1 MTGPAALAALV
12 EKAHQLARLAPD
24 DPEHMPPPEPARF
37 AIPVAWSAATAAAGP
52 SAAIGWLR
60 PAIERARE
68 AGVAAAGYLKKSV
81 ARSTLAATNG
91 LFVHQGTTTV
101 GYSMT
106 ARTASGNGSGWASG
120 QVNDATA
127 LDCAMVADRAIGKA
141 LAARNPRPREAA
153 PTTTVL
159 EPAAV
164 RDLVAW
170 LVWHLDRRRYDE
182 GRSFL
187 NGMVEE
193 GGPLLGAAIF
203 GDKAS
208 VYSDPLDRAA
218 PCLTHADGLPLSRTP
233 WIDRGRLGAL
243 GVDRFWAGK
252 QRLPPQPW
260 PGNIIMPGEGKSLDQ
275 LIAPIDDGIL
285 VTRIWY
291 LRMLEPQVPLVTAL
305 TRDGT
310 FAIRKGEIVGPVNNF
325 RFNESP
331 ATLLRRIIALG
342 EPTRVLG
349 SESDLPAAVPP
360 LVIDGFG
367 LSSVSEST

>member
-1 MTGPAALAALV
+1 
-12 EKAHQLARLAPD
+12 
-24 DPEHMPPPEPARF
+24 
-37 AIPVAWSAATAAAGP
+37 
-52 SAAIGWLR
+52 
-60 PAIERARE
+60 
-68 AGVAAAGYLKKSV
+68 
-81 ARSTLAATNG
+81 
-91 LFVHQGTTTV
+91 
-101 GYSMT
+101 
-106 ARTASGNGSGWASG
+106 
-120 QVNDATA
+120 
-127 LDCAMVADRAIGKA
+127 
-141 LAARNPRPREAA
+141 
-153 PTTTVL
+153 VL

-331 ATLLRRIIALG
+331 ATLLRRIIASG